1 MKRVWA
7 MTAAEKRSREWQ
19 HCPAGGVDA
28 MASDS
33 TYSHGL
39 LAAKVPDIGEVIG
52 PARSQWKTVLLPR
65 CLQRED
71 VKEVAEVKR

>member
-1 MKRVWA
+1 
-7 MTAAEKRSREWQ
+7 
-19 HCPAGGVDA
+19 

-39 LAAKVPDIGEVIG
+39 LAAKIPDIGEVIG